1 MCRVCRVSAPLF
13 LASACFIS
21 LGQAQVKD
29 FKTVDENAKVATN
42 LQYKVKSSFPA
53 KGTGNVIF
61 TTTVTVK
68 NTDAANPQKF
78 MLCAVGNSIVMMDK
92 AKNPV
97 TVDSDSI
104 DIKLAAGQFQCSA
117 KGNAVA
123 KNRRY
128 GNMGCQL
135 VSLAKGA
142 QTEVVFVTGQRPNP
156 DTPTPL
162 PIQDG
167 VYSNA
172 RNGAGQNGAGH
183 RVIATSALFGKQ
195 QPITKVLED
204 LTLTFVQF
212 TDQTLDMACRD
223 KDPKQPEY
231 MPNCATVRD
240 TTLAC
245 NQCFGMNFDFAAPG
259 DAKGYT
265 VHSEAVKFSDAMS
278 VALLNVPFR
287 TDTSLVQDTPGP
299 IPVYLSVLSAPSGFT
314 PCDAFMTAP
323 CYQVTPTP
331 EQFFSETPDGTNF
344 GTLTVSISPSQVS
357 SFTGDFVISVRQPGD
372 TSVPPPSRDQ
382 SSDPVLI
389 ESSTIISPYLVCDV
403 TGDGVVDIDDIATIM
418 SVLGLA
424 VDDPSP
430 YDFDNDGVVTVADG
444 RACSLRCNNPN
455 CAR

>member
-1 MCRVCRVSAPLF
+1 MCRVSAPLI

-21 LGQAQVKD
+21 LVQAQVKD
-29 FKTVDENAKVATN
+29 FKTVDKNAKVATN

-104 DIKLAAGQFQCSA
+104 NIKLAAGQFQCSA
-117 KGNAVA
+117 KGNAAA

-142 QTEVVFVTGQRPNP
+142 QTDVVFVTGQRPNP

-172 RNGAGQNGAGH
+172 RNGAGLNGAGH

-195 QPITKVLED
+195 QPITKVLDD

-245 NQCFGMNFDFAAPG
+245 NQCFGMNFDFAAPA
-259 DAKGYT
+259 DAKG
-265 VHSEAVKFSDAMS
+265 
-278 VALLNVPFR
+278 
-287 TDTSLVQDTPGP
+287 
-299 IPVYLSVLSAPSGFT
+299 
-314 PCDAFMTAP
+314 
-323 CYQVTPTP
+323 
-331 EQFFSETPDGTNF
+331 
-344 GTLTVSISPSQVS
+344 
-357 SFTGDFVISVRQPGD
+357 
-372 TSVPPPSRDQ
+372 
-382 SSDPVLI
+382 
-389 ESSTIISPYLVCDV
+389 
-403 TGDGVVDIDDIATIM
+403 
-418 SVLGLA
+418 
-424 VDDPSP
+424 
-430 YDFDNDGVVTVADG
+430 
-444 RACSLRCNNPN
+444 
-455 CAR
+455 